1 MVIYEVIAL
10 THKNLKPNPSS
21 PDRQL
26 SLTINRLAA
35 GCTYSTLSDFFGV
48 SVSAA
53 STFFNKICWLIV
65 VSYHDH
71 YVHLPTI
78 NEEWQNSLYITWN
91 LFLYNLT
98 NID

>member
-10 THKNLKPNPSS
+10 THKNLKPNPTS

-53 STFFNKICWLIV
+53 STFFDKICWLILFPIMIIMFIYQQLMKNGKV
-65 VSYHDH
+65 
-71 YVHLPTI
+71 
-78 NEEWQNSLYITWN
+78 LYI
-91 LFLYNLT
+91 
-98 NID
+98 

>member
-10 THKNLKPNPSS
+10 THKNLKPNPTS

-35 GCTYSTLSDFFGV
+35 GCTYSTLSDFVGV

-53 STFFNKICWLIV
+53 STFFNKICWLILFPIMIIMFI
-65 VSYHDH
+65 YQQ
-71 YVHLPTI
+71 LMKNGKI
-78 NEEWQNSLYITWN
+78 LYI
-91 LFLYNLT
+91 
-98 NID
+98 

>member
-10 THKNLKPNPSS
+10 THKNLKPNPTS

-53 STFFNKICWLIV
+53 STFFNKICWLILFLIMIIMFIYQQLMKNGKV
-65 VSYHDH
+65 
-71 YVHLPTI
+71 
-78 NEEWQNSLYITWN
+78 LYI
-91 LFLYNLT
+91 
-98 NID
+98 

>member
-10 THKNLKPNPSS
+10 THKNLKPNPTS

-53 STFFNKICWLIV
+53 STFFNKICWLILFPIMIIMFI
-65 VSYHDH
+65 YQQ
-71 YVHLPTI
+71 LMKNGKI
-78 NEEWQNSLYITWN
+78 LYI
-91 LFLYNLT
+91 
-98 NID
+98 

>member
-10 THKNLKPNPSS
+10 THKNLKPNPTS

-53 STFFNKICWLIV
+53 STFFDKICWLILFPIMIIMFI
-65 VSYHDH
+65 YQQ
-71 YVHLPTI
+71 LMKNGKI
-78 NEEWQNSLYITWN
+78 LYI
-91 LFLYNLT
+91 
-98 NID
+98 

>member
-10 THKNLKPNPSS
+10 THKNLKPNPTS

-53 STFFNKICWLIV
+53 STFFNKICWLILFPIMIIMFIYQQLMKNGKV
-65 VSYHDH
+65 
-71 YVHLPTI
+71 
-78 NEEWQNSLYITWN
+78 LYI
-91 LFLYNLT
+91 
-98 NID
+98 

>member
-10 THKNLKPNPSS
+10 THKNLKPNPTS

-53 STFFNKICWLIV
+53 STFFNKICWLILFPIMIIMFI
-65 VSYHDH
+65 YHQLMKNGK
-71 YVHLPTI
+71 V
-78 NEEWQNSLYITWN
+78 LYI
-91 LFLYNLT
+91 
-98 NID
+98 